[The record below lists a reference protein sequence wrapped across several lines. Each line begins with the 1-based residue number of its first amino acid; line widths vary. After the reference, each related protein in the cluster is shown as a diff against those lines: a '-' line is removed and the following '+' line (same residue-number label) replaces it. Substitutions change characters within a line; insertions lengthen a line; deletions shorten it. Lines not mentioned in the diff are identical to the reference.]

1 MIHTTW
7 TGSCAE
13 CVNEIRNRAV
23 RKKKNGKEKRKS
35 ITLVADKGFIE
46 TSVSMRTKSVIEH
59 VVTFDLRD
67 RKTKTTLVGT
77 AR

>member
-1 MIHTTW
+1 MQNVLTRF
-7 TGSCAE
+7 
-13 CVNEIRNRAV
+13 EIGRRE
-23 RKKKNGKEKRKS
+23 KKKKRREKEKRKS

-46 TSVSMRTKSVIEH
+46 TSVSTRTKSVIEH